1 MFANACTTS
10 MTKPAFQWKCFAGGE
25 RRAFSACTSA
35 LAPASSIFPKTN
47 LRSARTSS
55 DSAVD
60 APTALGDRRQRCLT
74 TVAPSLSRPAIMT
87 LRSTPTKHPA
97 AMRRG
102 SALAGREL
110 GVIGALRSP
119 RTARSPIVLALEAAL
134 NILRRNRHA
143 ELELLLLCKL
153 DELLHNR
160 VQAQVGFWL

>member
-1 MFANACTTS
+1 MREARARAAWLEVRRTEEGGAADEMFANACTTS

-74 TVAPSLSRPAIMT
+74 TAAPSLSRPAIMT

-102 SALAGREL
+102 SEHWL
-110 GVIGALRSP
+110 GASSP
-119 RTARSPIVLALEAAL
+119 
-134 NILRRNRHA
+134 
-143 ELELLLLCKL
+143 
-153 DELLHNR
+153 
-160 VQAQVGFWL
+160 